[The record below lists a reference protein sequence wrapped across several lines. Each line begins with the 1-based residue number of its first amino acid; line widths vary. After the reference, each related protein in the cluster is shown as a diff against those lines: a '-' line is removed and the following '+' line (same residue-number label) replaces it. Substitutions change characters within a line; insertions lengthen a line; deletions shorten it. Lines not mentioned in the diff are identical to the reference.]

1 MSISNLNMKKK
12 MKVELILFCIGF
24 LVISVKLAYVQFVK
38 GGEYSSKAIEQLNNS
53 RRIPA
58 NRGIIYDCNG
68 EILAN
73 SSTVYTVNV
82 NPAKI
87 SMENKEKVARS
98 LTDIFS
104 LEYEDVLKK
113 VNQNVSVV
121 NIAKKQPK
129 ELTDTLRVWM
139 ENNNIST
146 RNKH

>member
-1 MSISNLNMKKK
+1 MSISNLNMKRK

-129 ELTDTLRVWM
+129 ELTDALRVWM

>member
-98 LTDIFS
+98 L
-104 LEYEDVLKK
+104 
-113 VNQNVSVV
+113 SVV

-129 ELTDTLRVWM
+129 ELTDALRVWM

>member
-1 MSISNLNMKKK
+1 MSSSNLNMKKK
-12 MKVELILFCIGF
+12 MRIELIIFCIGF
-24 LVISVKLAYVQFVK
+24 LIISIKLGYVQFVK
-38 GGEYSSKAIEQLNNS
+38 GKEYSSKAIEQLNNS

-82 NPAKI
+82 NPVKI
-87 SMENKEKVARS
+87 SAENKEKVARS

-113 VNQNVSVV
+113 LNQNVSVV
-121 NIAKKQPK
+121 NIARKQPK
-129 ELTDTLRVWM
+129 ELTDTLRIWM

>member
-1 MSISNLNMKKK
+1 MIRSNLKMKKK
-12 MKVELILFCIGF
+12 MRIELILFCIGF
-24 LVISVKLAYVQFVK
+24 LIISIKLGYVQFVK
-38 GGEYSSKAIEQLNNS
+38 GKEYSNKAIQQLNNS

-87 SMENKEKVARS
+87 SLENKEKVAHS
-98 LTDIFS
+98 LANIFS

-121 NIAKKQPK
+121 NIAKKQQK

-146 RNKH
+146 RNKY

>member
-1 MSISNLNMKKK
+1 MTVM
-12 MKVELILFCIGF
+12 
-24 LVISVKLAYVQFVK
+24 
-38 GGEYSSKAIEQLNNS
+38 
-53 RRIPA
+53 
-58 NRGIIYDCNG
+58 
-68 EILAN
+68 
-73 SSTVYTVNV
+73 VYTVNV

-129 ELTDTLRVWM
+129 ELTDALRVWM

>member
-68 EILAN
+68 I
-73 SSTVYTVNV
+73 
-82 NPAKI
+82 
-87 SMENKEKVARS
+87 
-98 LTDIFS
+98 
-104 LEYEDVLKK
+104 
-113 VNQNVSVV
+113 
-121 NIAKKQPK
+121 
-129 ELTDTLRVWM
+129 
-139 ENNNIST
+139 
-146 RNKH
+146 HC

>member
-129 ELTDTLRVWM
+129 ELTDSLRVWM
-139 ENNNIST
+139 ENNNISA

>member
-1 MSISNLNMKKK
+1 MSSSNLNMKKK
-12 MKVELILFCIGF
+12 MRIELIIFCIGF
-24 LVISVKLAYVQFVK
+24 LIISIKLGYVQFVK
-38 GGEYSSKAIEQLNNS
+38 GKEYSSKAIEQLNNS

-82 NPAKI
+82 NPVKI
-87 SMENKEKVARS
+87 SAENKEKVARS

-113 VNQNVSVV
+113 LNQNVSVV

-129 ELTDTLRVWM
+129 ELTDTLRIWM

>member
-129 ELTDTLRVWM
+129 ELTDALRVWM

>member
-73 SSTVYTVNV
+73 SSTVYTINV

-129 ELTDTLRVWM
+129 ELTDSLRVWM